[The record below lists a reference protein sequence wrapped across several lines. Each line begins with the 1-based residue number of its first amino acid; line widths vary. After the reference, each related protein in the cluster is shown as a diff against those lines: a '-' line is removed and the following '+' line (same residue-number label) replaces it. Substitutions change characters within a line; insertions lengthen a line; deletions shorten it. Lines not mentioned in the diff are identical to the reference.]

1 MTSSKERLWH
11 AVPDQHMYLSS
22 LLVASNQQNIGNKGR
37 GSTRYG
43 RLWEMLAEEKG
54 AEEKVEEE
62 IVDEKESATTPIHS
76 SIISNSGNIIVATP
90 LLYVGQT
97 MQPQAVALL
106 SGKSH
111 DLRHRSFSNPEQM
124 KTTPSSVFG
133 KEEEDVDTLSSLAA
147 FSPSATSI
155 KDKETSEEKPQE
167 EKLEDKNELM
177 LPAPALKGKVS
188 RNRYKSLLMRQRESL
203 YQIIGPKATGSVIK
217 LMASRCGYYTA
228 MIVRGSMKGRE
239 MKVRHYEIRAL

>member
-37 GSTRYG
+37 GSTCYG
-43 RLWEMLAEEKG
+43 RLWEMLANEK
-54 AEEKVEEE
+54 
-62 IVDEKESATTPIHS
+62 EKESTSTSIHS
-76 SIISNSGNIIVATP
+76 SI
-90 LLYVGQT
+90 VGD
-97 MQPQAVALL
+97 
-106 SGKSH
+106 SEKG
-111 DLRHRSFSNPEQM
+111 
-124 KTTPSSVFG
+124 
-133 KEEEDVDTLSSLAA
+133 EEDVDTLSSLAA

-155 KDKETSEEKPQE
+155 KETSEEKPQE

-177 LPAPALKGKVS
+177 LPAQALKGKVS
-188 RNRYKSLLMRQRESL
+188 RNRYKSLLMRQRERL

-217 LMASRCGYYTA
+217 LMASRCGYYTV
-228 MIVRGSMKGRE
+228 MIVRGPMKGRE